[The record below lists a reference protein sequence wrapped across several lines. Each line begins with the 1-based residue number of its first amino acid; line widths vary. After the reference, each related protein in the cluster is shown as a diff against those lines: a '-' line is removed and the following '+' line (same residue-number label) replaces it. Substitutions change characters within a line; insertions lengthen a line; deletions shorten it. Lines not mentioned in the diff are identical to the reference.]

1 MLSSARQRN
10 VNPRIFIQKNVR
22 VTARG
27 TEPEHCIIFNILKR
41 LIPLRSQPF
50 CLGKTVQNA
59 RNAPDGVY
67 KILRKVRLMCSSRAF
82 MPLNGLCVFNLC

>member
-22 VTARG
+22 VTVKV

-41 LIPLRSQPF
+41 LIPLRIQPF
-50 CLGKTVQNA
+50 LLMENNA
-59 RNAPDGVY
+59 ECTKRTRRR
-67 KILRKVRLMCSSRAF
+67 I
-82 MPLNGLCVFNLC
+82 

>member
-22 VTARG
+22 VTVKG

-41 LIPLRSQPF
+41 LIPLRIQPF
-50 CLGKTVQNA
+50 LLRENNA
-59 RNAPDGVY
+59 ECTKRTRRR
-67 KILRKVRLMCSSRAF
+67 I
-82 MPLNGLCVFNLC
+82 

>member
-22 VTARG
+22 VTVKV

-41 LIPLRSQPF
+41 LNP
-50 CLGKTVQNA
+50 
-59 RNAPDGVY
+59 
-67 KILRKVRLMCSSRAF
+67 
-82 MPLNGLCVFNLC
+82 